1 MSSMNV
7 LFICSKNLWRSPTAE
22 RVYCNDPRL
31 AVRSRGLSPKAARR
45 ISPED
50 LHWADVIFVME
61 NEHLAKL
68 RSLHRNALGQRPVHV
83 LEIPD
88 QFQLM
93 DRRLITL
100 IRDRVDSHLDELLEE
115 RLFLD

>member
-1 MSSMNV
+1 MPPMNV

-45 ISPED
+45 ISPND
-50 LHWADVIFVME
+50 LRWADLVFVME
-61 NEHLAKL
+61 HEHLAKL
-68 RSLHRNALGQRPVHV
+68 RSQHRSALGQRPVHV

-88 QFQLM
+88 QYPLM
-93 DRRLITL
+93 DPRLIAL
-100 IRDRVDSHLDELLEE
+100 IQQGVEAYLGELAAE
-115 RLFLD
+115 

>member
-1 MSSMNV
+1 MTSPTKI

-45 ISPED
+45 ISPDD
-50 LHWADVIFVME
+50 LRWADVVFVME
-61 NEHLAKL
+61 YEHLAKL
-68 RSLHRNALGQRPVHV
+68 RSLYRNALGQRPVHV

-88 QFQLM
+88 KYQFM
-93 DRRLITL
+93 DPKLVKLIQEG
-100 IRDRVDSHLDELLEE
+100 VES
-115 RLFLD
+115 FLSESPVE

>member
-1 MSSMNV
+1 MTSPINV

-45 ISPED
+45 ISPND
-50 LHWADVIFVME
+50 LRWADVVFVME
-61 NEHLAKL
+61 NEQLAKL

-83 LEIPD
+83 LKIPD
-88 QFQLM
+88 KYQFMDPKLVQL
-93 DRRLITL
+93 IQE
-100 IRDRVDSHLDELLEE
+100 RVEPYLSECSVE
-115 RLFLD
+115 